1 MALSTFSGS
10 GLLRLGIT
18 NNAVISTT
26 PTGNYADG
34 GVTYDYWTFNSSST
48 LTVSQ
53 AGLADV
59 LVVGGGAGG
68 GGDIGG
74 GGGAGQYISSTN

>member
-18 NNAVISTT
+18 NNAVISTA
-26 PTGNYADG
+26 PTGDYADG
-34 GVTYDYWTFNSSST
+34 GVTYDYWEFTSSST

-59 LVVGGGAGG
+59 LVVGGGGG
-68 GGDIGG
+68 GHMGWRW
-74 GGGAGQYISSTN
+74 SRWLL